1 VRQTK
6 LATLLTC
13 RLLIVE
19 DVDGRGRDARG
30 QWQSHYAGRWSA
42 QQHDTSDQCQ
52 HQASPY
58 QRLSTYP

>member
-19 DVDGRGRDARG
+19 DVDGHGRDARG

-42 QQHDTSDQCQ
+42 QQHDTSDHCQ
-52 HQASPY
+52 QQTADY
-58 QRLSTYP
+58 QRVSTCP